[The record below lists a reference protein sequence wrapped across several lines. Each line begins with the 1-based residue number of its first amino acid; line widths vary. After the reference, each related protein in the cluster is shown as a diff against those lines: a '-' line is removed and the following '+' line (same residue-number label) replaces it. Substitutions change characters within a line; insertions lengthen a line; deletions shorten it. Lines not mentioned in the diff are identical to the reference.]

1 MGTIVRELSTVSVI
15 VGVSAFVESVRGGG
29 NSS

>member
-1 MGTIVRELSTVSVI
+1 MGTIVRELGTVSVI
-15 VGVSAFVESVRGGG
+15 VGVSAFVESVRGG